1 METSTLLLIISLKKD
16 LLELIEANDFNLLSP
31 EIIELSCKINRL
43 MLPLFKNQLKN
54 NFPI

>member
-43 MLPLFKNQLKN
+43 LLPLFKNQLKN